1 MQQTNSSEED
11 EQELLVRM
19 GKVKQIYWRA
29 FQIVK
34 SWIDIWRGVDNT
46 APVYDKYNFRVVI
59 VNYKSCQKNKRRKNS
74 QAAVLLSLLIRLVC
88 IDHPEVQ

>member
-59 VNYKSCQKNKRRKNS
+59 LNYKFCQKKSYLYKKRSN
-74 QAAVLLSLLIRLVC
+74 AVISSIIVF
-88 IDHPEVQ
+88 IN